1 MGSPTRRQPEIPLLQ
16 SVSCP
21 ANVRFF
27 RILKDT
33 HTNGRLYGMYHY
45 EHRDVVWLGQSLY
58 GMVTQINGLRR
69 YPKLHSST
77 AYRVLRGEAE
87 YRHLRGMTVERLQDV
102 EHVNE
107 LLDRIDAPSVVVV
120 TRNPDKWEL
129 KAPRKAKLD

>member
-1 MGSPTRRQPEIPLLQ
+1 MDSPTRRQPEIPLLQ

-21 ANVRFF
+21 ADVRFF

-33 HTNGRLYGMYHY
+33 HTNGRLYGMYHNR
-45 EHRDVVWLGQSLY
+45 HRDVVWLGQSLY
-58 GMVTQINGLRR
+58 GMVKEINKLRK
-69 YPKLHSST
+69 YSKVHSST

-87 YRHLRGMTVERLQDV
+87 FLHLGGMTVERLQDV

>member
-1 MGSPTRRQPEIPLLQ
+1 MDSPKRRQPEIPLLQ
-16 SVSCP
+16 SVTCP
-21 ANVRFF
+21 AYVRFF

-33 HTNGRLYGMYHY
+33 HTNGRLYGMYHNR
-45 EHRDVVWLGQSLY
+45 HRDVVWLGQSLY
-58 GMVTQINGLRR
+58 GMVKQINGLRK
-69 YPKLHSST
+69 YSKVQ

-87 YRHLRGMTVERLQDV
+87 FLQLGGMTVERLQDV

-107 LLDRIDAPSVVVV
+107 ILDRIDAPSVVVV

>member
-1 MGSPTRRQPEIPLLQ
+1 MDSPKRRQPEIPLFQ

-33 HTNGRLYGMYHY
+33 HTNGRLYGMYHNK
-45 EHRDVVWLGQSLY
+45 HRDVVWLGQSLY
-58 GMVTQINGLRR
+58 GLVKQINGLRK
-69 YPKLHSST
+69 YSKVHSST

-102 EHVNE
+102 DDVNE

-120 TRNPDKWEL
+120 TRDPDKWEL
-129 KAPRKAKLD
+129 KAPRKAKLE

>member
-1 MGSPTRRQPEIPLLQ
+1 MDSPKRRPPDIPLLQ
-16 SVSCP
+16 SVTCP
-21 ANVRFF
+21 ADVRFF

-33 HTNGRLYGMYHY
+33 HTNGRLYGLYHNR
-45 EHRDVVWLGQSLY
+45 HRDVVWLGQSLY
-58 GMVTQINGLRR
+58 GMVKQINGLRKYSR
-69 YPKLHSST
+69 VHSST

-87 YRHLRGMTVERLQDV
+87 FLQLGGMTVERLQDV

-129 KAPRKAKLD
+129 KAPYKAKVD